1 LLTRGNATVKL
12 VQTLAAPHAAAVRPS
27 SGWSALLLL
36 LMGVLFALSVLLSYA
51 PPAALPA
58 DAPAPLFAAGRA
70 LPHIEAITVA
80 PRPVG
85 SPANADARAYL
96 LAELARLDI
105 ETQVQST
112 DSTVVSSLPGGVIVT
127 TGDLQNVIGRIRG
140 SGDGAAIALI
150 AHYDSVKTTPGA
162 FDNATGV
169 AALLETARAL
179 RAGPQLKNDV
189 IFFFTDAEEVGRL
202 GATASAEAHPWAQD
216 IALALNVDAA
226 GTSGPV
232 VLFQTSAGNSALIGE
247 YAEVAPNPVTS
258 SLLPSVYR
266 LLPND
271 TDLTPF
277 LRRGVAGMNFAFAA
291 NNPGYHADSD
301 TADRLD
307 PRSVQH
313 QGANLLALTRAFGDR
328 DLSALAGEEAIFFT
342 LPGMGVVR
350 YSQAWALPLLL
361 VAALGVLGGL
371 GLGLRRR
378 TLQFGRFVLSA
389 LFVIG
394 LGVGLA
400 IVGWL
405 GVQGLEVLRPAGLGV
420 WPGGGVYFAPAY
432 YGGLAVLIGALALLG
447 IGRIQRSLG
456 AANLFAATITLWLAL
471 AAASAFLLPGA
482 SYIFVWPVLF
492 ALPLLLAPAQRG
504 VASTILAALP
514 LAVGVLLL
522 TPVLFF
528 LLLLLHFTAVP
539 ALGLGMT
546 LVVGLLADH
555 DLHALRRVRGS
566 VIGVAGVAGASL
578 VAVALLTGFNAE
590 RPRVAHLA
598 YSVDA
603 DTNTAAWFSI
613 NSRPD
618 AWVDQLLGAQAVAA
632 PVRDYATVPALLN
645 VPARAAAAPLAELAA
660 PTIQLLSDATTGAV
674 RTVRLQ
680 VTPSRENA
688 EVTMLLEAPA
698 GINAFIV
705 DGAAQALSERP
716 NWILRYALTASAE
729 GETLDVQI
737 PAGSELNVQIAEI
750 TTGLPAFAPALPA
763 DRMLYET
770 GLPPNGATIVQRR
783 IELNP

>member
-1 LLTRGNATVKL
+1 MKL
-12 VQTLAAPHAAAVRPS
+12 VQTLVAPPIAAVRPS
-27 SGWSALLLL
+27 SRWSALVLLL
-36 LMGVLFALSVLLSYA
+36 IGLLAALSVLLSYA

-70 LPHIEAITVA
+70 FTHIEAITVA

-85 SPANADARAYL
+85 SSANADARAYL
-96 LAELARLDI
+96 LAELARLGI

-112 DSTVVSSLPGGVIVT
+112 ASTVVSSMPGGAIVT
-127 TGDLQNVIGRIRG
+127 SGDLQNVIGRIRG
-140 SGDGAAIALI
+140 SGAGAAIALI

-179 RAGPQLKNDV
+179 RAGPQLRNDV
-189 IFFFTDAEEVGRL
+189 ILLFTDAEEVGRL
-202 GATASAEAHPWAQD
+202 GAIAFAEQHPWAQD

-232 VLFQTSAGNSALIGE
+232 VLFQTSAGNSALIAE
-247 YAEVAPNPVTS
+247 YAAVAPNPVTS

-328 DLSALAGEEAIFFT
+328 DLSALAGDEAIFFT
-342 LPGMGVVR
+342 LPGLGVVR

-361 VAALGVLGGL
+361 VAALGVLGGI

-378 TLQFGRFVLSA
+378 TLQFGRLMLGVVL
-389 LFVIG
+389 LIG

-400 IVGWL
+400 ALGWL

-432 YGGLAVLIGALALLG
+432 YGGLAVLPGALGLLG

-471 AAASAFLLPGA
+471 AAVSAFLLPGA
-482 SYIFVWPVLF
+482 SYIFVWPALF
-492 ALPLLLAPAQRG
+492 ALPLLIAPAQRG
-504 VASTILAALP
+504 VLGGILAAMP
-514 LAVGVLLL
+514 LLAGVLLV
-522 TPVLFF
+522 TPVLYF

-546 LVVGLLADH
+546 LVVCLFAGH
-555 DLHALRRVRGS
+555 DLQALRRVHGPL
-566 VIGVAGVAGASL
+566 IGVAGVAAASL
-578 VAVALLTGFNAE
+578 VAVTLLTGFNAE

-603 DTNTAAWFSI
+603 DTATAAWFSI
-613 NSRPD
+613 GSRPD
-618 AWVDQLLGAQAVAA
+618 AWVDEVLGAQAWAGAA
-632 PVRDYATVPALLN
+632 ADYAAVPALLN
-645 VPARAAAAPLAELAA
+645 VPARAAAAPLAEVAA
-660 PTIQLLSDATTGAV
+660 PNIQLLSDATTGATRIV
-674 RTVRLQ
+674 RFQ
-680 VTPSRENA
+680 VVPSRANA
-688 EVTMLLEAPA
+688 EVTVLIDAPA
-698 GINAFIV
+698 GIDALGI

-716 NWILRYALTASAE
+716 NWILRYALTAAAE
-729 GETLDVQI
+729 GELLEVHV
-737 PAGSELNVQIAEI
+737 PAGTALSLQIAEI

-763 DRMLYET
+763 DRMLFET

-783 IELNP
+783 MELAP